1 GNIIVSNSQKPGI
14 YGKVHVHGDNGA
26 SVGIQTDG
34 GAMFIAGV
42 SNIQEPPVNDIW
54 SVPGEEKMLKNWI
67 KEDSDLFE
75 KINPM
80 EYFLQLQIED
90 FLNAILEERKPLV
103 TGEEGRVTVEIFT
116 AIYRSKR
123 DRKAIKFPLN
133 PEYDRTDFDGRLPD
147 N

>member
-1 GNIIVSNSQKPGI
+1 
-14 YGKVHVHGDNGA
+14 
-26 SVGIQTDG
+26 
-34 GAMFIAGV
+34 MFIAGV

-67 KEDSDLFE
+67 KEDSDLFK

-90 FLNAILEERKPLV
+90 FLNTILEEKKPLV
-103 TGEEGRVTVEIFT
+103 TGEEGRATVEIFT

-133 PEYDRTDFDGRLPD
+133 HEYDMTDF
-147 N
+147 